1 MKIASREVEERL
13 KLKHQNFGN
22 SWLKRKSFAKR
33 LNYDKLDVR
42 LRNLVMKLFHSPT
55 IYRG

>member
-1 MKIASREVEERL
+1 VQIASKEVEEKL

-33 LNYDKLDVR
+33 LNYEKL
-42 LRNLVMKLFHSPT
+42 
-55 IYRG
+55 